1 METFCSKLP
10 KIELHAHLNGSLS
23 RETLKKFG
31 CADNDILEYNQ
42 AKQTTLDQVF
52 DIFKIAHQATS
63 TKQNLYESTVKVI
76 EEFASD
82 NVIYL
87 ELRTTPRKE
96 ADMTEDEYVET
107 VIKALLDSESSDI
120 MVKLILSID
129 RRHTYDQQ
137 VETLKTII
145 KYKKLYPDVVRG
157 IDLSG
162 DPTKGAFFRD
172 IFEKARRNELFV
184 AMHCA
189 EIKNDAEVMEMFD
202 FKPDRL
208 GHATFI
214 HPDFQG
220 SAELWELYTKLQ
232 IPTDDKGVFDT
243 TLSNEFR
250 IVQQTFSLNKEELWK
265 ISKNTLSYSF
275 ATDRDKNV
283 LNEKLDKWKL
293 ANIKILK
300 HPYYICL

>member
-232 IPTDDKGVFDT
+232 IPVAEFRTQKPKEKGRWNPFAGDLRWTWSEEYVKQFFKNSNVIIFKAEKIWNCRRYMDT
-243 TLSNEFR
+243 T
-250 IVQQTFSLNKEELWK
+250 
-265 ISKNTLSYSF
+265 
-275 ATDRDKNV
+275 
-283 LNEKLDKWKL
+283 
-293 ANIKILK
+293 
-300 HPYYICL
+300 